1 MYFAAP
7 APVPAY
13 AGTPATVSLTAE
25 YVRIGGSVPVTVSDA
40 GVSTTATYTAEA
52 TGKIAYSLPNG
63 STGDTFVFQ
72 TANALLTDNN
82 GDGVVSELDL
92 TISITDAIPI
102 SIVPTNGVFTL
113 RLTRDVTSPI
123 PFAVTYSTEKIDSLT
138 VKVTSSSDTTGFNLT
153 LQETTEVSGV
163 FTGTFETGAA
173 TVTANATVPTA
184 TERPDIKAVH
194 GDVITVAYT
203 DTEPLSIV
211 NDTILV
217 DGLAPT
223 ISQLSP
229 IHNVFEQTFST
240 FFEATVIDIDSGVDL
255 SSIQFHYDN
264 DGNNTFA
271 EPGTI
276 LLPDL
281 SMTTTISTGVIV
293 RVRVPTVA
301 EDGLRTWYVT
311 ASDNAEGAGRS
322 DAVDETVGDQVHVF
336 TSDQNPP
343 RVASAV
349 AGDWYDTVSE
359 TIKTGTRTSIHVTF
373 NEKILVPSIDA
384 AGFRFAGVPAVSAQ
398 TYAALPNDVFLTVES
413 FPTVGPVILMIDPG
427 SITHLAGI
435 KTSLVPI
442 TVIDN
447 VPPELTIT
455 FDRPAT
461 NTLVIINLTS
471 DEILAAPPTI
481 TVNGLTRAAPTQI
494 SEREWELVFNVVSL
508 TGVDAGQGVKTVGAF
523 GFDSSNT
530 LGTATPVTFQVDTTI
545 IGPALTP
552 TGAVQVLESSPVIT
566 ASYSAEAGEYVGD
579 THLGA
584 SLILATL
591 DGVQVAPLMSTAD
604 SGATWTLNTIDVQPD
619 GLMNGVHIFQITAVD
634 AAGNTHE
641 MAQTVFEV
649 FVDPMLSEPVVDPTP
664 EESTTNEP
672 PPE

>member
-40 GVSTTATYTAEA
+40 GVSTKATYTAEA

-113 RLTRDVTSPI
+113 RLARDVTSPI

-138 VKVTSSSDTTGFNLT
+138 VKVTSSSDPTGFNFT

-173 TVTANATVPTA
+173 TVTVNATVPTA

-255 SSIQFHYDN
+255 CSIQFHYDN

-293 RVRVPTVA
+293 RVRVPSVA

-311 ASDNAEGAGRS
+311 ASDNAGGVGRS

-359 TIKTGTRTSIHVTF
+359 TIKTGSRTSIHVTF

-461 NTLVIINLTS
+461 NTLEIINLTS

-584 SLILATL
+584 SLIPATL

-649 FVDPMLSEPVVDPTP
+649 FVDPTLSEPVVDPTP

>member
-311 ASDNAEGAGRS
+311 ASDNAGGAGRS

>member
-311 ASDNAEGAGRS
+311 ASDNAGGAGRS

-359 TIKTGTRTSIHVTF
+359 TIMTGTRTSIHVTF

>member
-63 STGDTFVFQ
+63 STCDTFVFQ

-311 ASDNAEGAGRS
+311 ASDNAGGAGRS

-359 TIKTGTRTSIHVTF
+359 TIKTGTRTSIHVIF

-461 NTLVIINLTS
+461 STLVIINLTS

>member
-311 ASDNAEGAGRS
+311 ASDNAGGAGRS

-359 TIKTGTRTSIHVTF
+359 TIKTGSRTSIHVTF

>member
-229 IHNVFEQTFST
+229 IHNVFEQTFPT

-311 ASDNAEGAGRS
+311 ASDNAGGAGRS

-359 TIKTGTRTSIHVTF
+359 TIMTGTRTSIHVTF

-552 TGAVQVLESSPVIT
+552 IGAVQVLESSPVIT

>member
-1 MYFAAP
+1 
-7 APVPAY
+7 
-13 AGTPATVSLTAE
+13 
-25 YVRIGGSVPVTVSDA
+25 
-40 GVSTTATYTAEA
+40 
-52 TGKIAYSLPNG
+52 
-63 STGDTFVFQ
+63 
-72 TANALLTDNN
+72 
-82 GDGVVSELDL
+82 
-92 TISITDAIPI
+92 
-102 SIVPTNGVFTL
+102 
-113 RLTRDVTSPI
+113 
-123 PFAVTYSTEKIDSLT
+123 
-138 VKVTSSSDTTGFNLT
+138 
-153 LQETTEVSGV
+153 
-163 FTGTFETGAA
+163 
-173 TVTANATVPTA
+173 
-184 TERPDIKAVH
+184 
-194 GDVITVAYT
+194 
-203 DTEPLSIV
+203 
-211 NDTILV
+211 
-217 DGLAPT
+217 
-223 ISQLSP
+223 
-229 IHNVFEQTFST
+229 
-240 FFEATVIDIDSGVDL
+240 
-255 SSIQFHYDN
+255 
-264 DGNNTFA
+264 
-271 EPGTI
+271 
-276 LLPDL
+276 
-281 SMTTTISTGVIV
+281 VIV

-311 ASDNAEGAGRS
+311 ASDNAGGAGRS

-584 SLILATL
+584 SLIPATL

>member
-113 RLTRDVTSPI
+113 RLARDVTSPI

-138 VKVTSSSDTTGFNLT
+138 VKVTSSSDTTGFKLT

-311 ASDNAEGAGRS
+311 ASDNAGGAGRS

-359 TIKTGTRTSIHVTF
+359 TIMTGTRTSIHVTF